1 MTSKII
7 IPEKVIGES
16 DEELVELELAGV
28 EMSIVTV
35 PL

>member
-1 MTSKII
+1 MTSKTI
-7 IPEKVIGES
+7 IPEKVIRES
-16 DEELVELELAGV
+16 EEELVELELARV